1 MGSEVSPSK
10 RLLIIDDD
18 QLSAKIT
25 EKKLCKQ
32 GYEVVVLN
40 SALTFLESL
49 KQKKPVE
56 YDLILLDVMMPDVS
70 GIDVLAEI
78 RKYKNNLELPV
89 IMVTSKE
96 ESEGIVE
103 ALRAG
108 ANDYI
113 TKPLNLE
120 VALARIRTQLQVKE
134 LISLSLQSKQVSTI
148 NTMVTT
154 LNHEINNPLAIAIGN
169 LNICKHKP
177 DTARIEKALK
187 ALDRITHIVKKIE
200 NITETKME
208 EVEYSDD
215 TNMYKI
221 K

>member
-1 MGSEVSPSK
+1 MDKDVSALK

-25 EKKLCKQ
+25 EKKLCKS
-32 GYEVVVLN
+32 GYEVDVLN
-40 SALTFLESL
+40 SALPFLDEL
-49 KQKKPVE
+49 KQNKPV
-56 YDLILLDVMMPDVS
+56 YFDIILLDVMMPDIS
-70 GIDVLAEI
+70 GFDVLVEI

-103 ALRAG
+103 ALKAG

-120 VALARIRTQLQVKE
+120 VALARIRTQLQVKD

-169 LNICKHKP
+169 LSICKHKP
-177 DTARIEKALK
+177 DVVRIDKALK
-187 ALDRITHIVKKIE
+187 ALDRITQIVKKIE

-208 EVEYSDD
+208 EIEYSDS

>member
-1 MGSEVSPSK
+1 VDKDVSAPK

-18 QLSAKIT
+18 RLSAKIT

-40 SALTFLESL
+40 SASIFLESL

-56 YDLILLDVMMPDVS
+56 YDLILLDVMMPDIS
-70 GIDVLAEI
+70 GIDALVEI
-78 RKYKNNLELPV
+78 RKHKNNLELPV

-103 ALRAG
+103 ALKAG

-169 LNICKHKP
+169 LSICKHKP
-177 DTARIEKALK
+177 DNARIEKALK